1 MSRHGTAA
9 PGTAQAD
16 SRAVAPSVV
25 AEPVAPGPDLE
36 QIGLGTPLRRARGL
50 AGWPIRRKLAALVA
64 VPVVV
69 ILVASGVIIGRT
81 WAQLSDARRAGD
93 IAALSIKANETS
105 AALQRERSQTVIYL
119 RTKLPTDK
127 ATMEDLRR
135 RTDAA
140 GVGLRSAFGE
150 APSGGWGDDI
160 EIASGRADDALERL
174 PSLRNGVSDNQRRPE
189 LVLSSFSNVFDGLQA
204 LTDALSSS
212 LRDRAGNRRTQN
224 SSAMLSALTAATAAA
239 AEERDILTLALE
251 QGSINERRYSRLSLL
266 RAVQQD
272 RLAEADKY
280 ANKNQHDRLLAIG
293 ANDDRLDRYRDD
305 ATFLLPDAGDDGT
318 AGDAAAFTKVAGGRL
333 NDMND
338 LVSDVAQQTR
348 TAAAAAE
355 NRAWVNA
362 ISAGLGAAATLLFVT
377 IATIAI
383 GRTITDPL
391 RRLRSGAVDVATTQ
405 LPTAVRRIEVGGG
418 RGGVTIAPVLP
429 PGTKA
434 GPETVEVAAAVD
446 GLTATAVRLATA
458 QTELRRT
465 LDEAFVNMSRR
476 SQTMVEKQLGIID
489 ELESTEQDPD
499 QLRNLFRL
507 DHLAARM
514 RRYND
519 NLLVLAGAPVRTRS
533 SAPIA
538 VAELFRAATSEM
550 EQYERVRLQPSNG
563 VSVVGT
569 AAGGLVHLLAELLDN
584 AAMYSPPT
592 SSIALSS
599 QIRDDNG
606 LVIEVRDSG
615 VGIPAGELQRINARL
630 GESEG
635 FDLTVPSRMGL
646 FVVGRLARRGGFS
659 VQLMPRTDGEGI
671 VAQVQVP
678 PALVL
683 GLGSRPSTATP
694 LGGVPV
700 VSGPAGALAP
710 PPPTPRAGITSL
722 DTTGGTVTESHDEA
736 PLPRRQ
742 PRSTSAGNPPAATPA
757 APAATA
763 APGLFGSSDP
773 AAVPAERL
781 PLRPTS
787 AARMAQYGAAAAA
800 AGAGAAA
807 DATTALPPVA
817 VPAAPPAA
825 PSPLEAAPAGTG
837 QLPPVAPSPINS
849 GPPTSALGQAPQA
862 WDSTL
867 PTELAA
873 RATRGDESALIGQ
886 APDPSERVSTPIF
899 DSISVWFEAPQE
911 APAEVGEE
919 PKDRARQLSSRWA
932 ALGDQRW
939 IAANARA
946 AAAPDTAGTTN
957 SGLPM
962 RRPGANLLP
971 TAATIAPGEAAPAAA
986 APAASVASVA
996 PAPLAP
1002 AAGPVTSSGL
1012 PTRQAGRS
1020 GAGVPAGAPAGR
1032 GPVLTGPTPNA
1043 EAVRG
1048 RLGSYQRGLSSARQ
1062 ARRQALAGDAA
1073 SGAQLFSN
1081 AAAGAS
1087 GANDTASDKGGD
1099 Q

>member
-9 PGTAQAD
+9 PEPAEAA

-25 AEPVAPGPDLE
+25 AEQPGAVPAPDPVAVG
-36 QIGLGTPLRRARGL
+36 QLRRTRGL

-64 VPVVV
+64 VPVTV

-81 WAQLSDARRAGD
+81 WAQLSDARLAGD
-93 IAALSIKANETS
+93 VAQLSIAANQAS

-119 RTKLPTDK
+119 RDKEPTDK

-135 RTDAA
+135 RTDEA
-140 GVGLRSAFGE
+140 GAGLRKALAE
-150 APSGGWGDDI
+150 APAGGWGEDI
-160 EIASGRADDALERL
+160 EIAAGRADDALERL

-189 LVLSSFSNVFDGLQA
+189 LVLSSFSNVFEGLQS
-204 LTDALSSS
+204 LTDALSAA
-212 LRDRAGNRRTQN
+212 LRNEAGDRRTQN
-224 SSAMLSALTAATAAA
+224 SSAMLSSLTAATAAA

-251 QGSINERRYSRLSLL
+251 QKSINERRYSRLSLL

-272 RLAEADKY
+272 RLAEADRY
-280 ANKNQHDRLLAIG
+280 ATKSQHDRLLAIG
-293 ANDDRLDRYRDD
+293 ANDDRLDRFREDSTY
-305 ATFLLPDAGDDGT
+305 LLPDAGQEGT
-318 AGDAAAFTKVAGGRL
+318 GGDAAAFTKVAGGRL
-333 NDMND
+333 GDMND
-338 LVSDVAQQTR
+338 LVSDIAEQTR
-348 TAAAAAE
+348 SAAAAAE

-362 ISAGLGAAATLLFVT
+362 MTAGVGAAATLLFVT
-377 IATIAI
+377 VGTIII

-405 LPTAVRRIEVGGG
+405 LPTAVRRIEAGGG

-550 EQYERVRLQPSNG
+550 EQYERVRLQPTNG

-592 SSIALSS
+592 SSITLSS
-599 QIRDDNG
+599 QVDDGQG
-606 LVIEVRDSG
+606 LLIEVRDSG
-615 VGIPAGELQRINARL
+615 VGIPAAELQRINARL

-646 FVVGRLARRGGFS
+646 FVVGRLARRGGFT
-659 VQLMPRTDGEGI
+659 VRLLARTDGEGI

-678 PALVL
+678 ASLVL
-683 GLGSRPSTATP
+683 GLGTRPPLPTP

-700 VSGPAGALAP
+700 VSAEPAAAAAGPRTGS
-710 PPPTPRAGITSL
+710 TSL
-722 DTTGGTVTESHDEA
+722 DTTGGSVQESHDDA

-742 PRSTSAGNPPAATPA
+742 PRSTAAGA
-757 APAATA
+757 
-763 APGLFGSSDP
+763 P
-773 AAVPAERL
+773 AAVPTPAAGVPTGLFGAADPAALPAERQ
-781 PLRPTS
+781 PLRPTT
-787 AARMAQYGAAAAA
+787 AARRAYPAGQPAPDTAAFPAL
-800 AGAGAAA
+800 GTP
-807 DATTALPPVA
+807 DAPPAPAPA
-817 VPAAPPAA
+817 VPAAPA
-825 PSPLEAAPAGTG
+825 PL
-837 QLPPVAPSPINS
+837 APSPINS
-849 GPPTSALGQAPQA
+849 GPPTAALGQAPQA
-862 WDSTL
+862 WDAAL

-873 RATRGDESALIGQ
+873 RAARPEDSGLIGQ
-886 APDPSERVSTPIF
+886 APDPSERISTPIF
-899 DSISVWFEAPQE
+899 DSISVWFEAPAAAASE
-911 APAEVGEE
+911 EESGEE
-919 PKDRARQLSSRWA
+919 PRDRARQLSSRWA

-957 SGLPM
+957 AGLPM

-971 TAATIAPGEAAPAAA
+971 TAATVAPADAAPAAA
-986 APAASVASVA
+986 PAGTNGQLPGAPVPAAATTA
-996 PAPLAP
+996 
-1002 AAGPVTSSGL
+1002 SGL

-1020 GAGVPAGAPAGR
+1020 GAGVPPPPPAGSPAGR

-1062 ARRQALAGDAA
+1062 ARRQALAGDSS
-1073 SGAQLFSN
+1073 SGAHLFSN
-1081 AAAGAS
+1081 AAAGPT
-1087 GANDTASDKGGD
+1087 GATDTASDKGGD